1 MRRRM
6 RFGHLPRVLAAH
18 RNVTA
23 MSAAFLLLLV
33 SLSVLAAGRLL
44 SPLLLCI
51 LTTALI
57 AVPSCVFRQTA
68 AINAAQDTRRYKP

>member
-1 MRRRM
+1 M
-6 RFGHLPRVLAAH
+6 RFGHQPGDHAAH

-23 MSAAFLLLLV
+23 MSSAFLLLLLV

-51 LTTALI
+51 LTTALF

-68 AINAAQDTRRYKP
+68 AEYAAQDTRRYKP